1 MNKKKVLSIIERG
14 EGVKVDFKQELYLD
28 YESCKREFAKDVCAI
43 ANSPGGRGYIIVG
56 VEDKSKKI
64 VGVEESKLISEEKIQ
79 QIISTRCEPPIPIT
93 IDNVEIDDKKLI
105 IIIIYDGGQKPY
117 QIRESGAF
125 YIRRGSTNDVMRK
138 GELVAAFEEGLNL
151 IVETCP
157 LMNTSIEFLNMD
169 LISKYFRN
177 KGIYINKENENF
189 LLESSGITYLDK
201 VSKSMKC
208 TLGGL
213 LIFSDKNSVCVP
225 YNIVKIINKINVQK
239 DNVIMVQGTLLDI
252 IDKVELSLIEILPSD
267 YPTYA
272 VMEGVKNSVL
282 YREYSMVDRVIEVII
297 TKRNIIIISP
307 GQLILNNNGAYQ
319 NRYRK
324 RNLWIY
330 DKLITLDE
338 KNRFINDGK
347 GIERV
352 RGAFRGKGN
361 VKFINSTLENCFKVI
376 LPI

>member
-1 MNKKKVLSIIERG
+1 MCL
-14 EGVKVDFKQELYLD
+14 
-28 YESCKREFAKDVCAI
+28 I

-64 VGVEESKLISEEKIQ
+64 LGVEESKLVSEEKIQ

-93 IDNVEIDDKKLI
+93 IDNIEVEDKKLI
-105 IIIIYDGGQKPY
+105 IITIYDGGQKPY

-177 KGIYINKENENF
+177 KGIYINKENEKF

-213 LIFSDKNSVCVP
+213 LIFSDNNSVCVP
-225 YNIVKIINKINVQK
+225 YNMVKIVNRINEKK
-239 DNVIMVQGTLLDI
+239 DNVITVRGNLLEI
-252 IDKVELSLIEILPSD
+252 IDKVQVNLMEILPSN

-272 VMEGVKNSVL
+272 VMEGVKNAVL
-282 YREYSMVDRVIEVII
+282 YREYSMVDRIIEVII

-330 DKLITLDE
+330 DKLITLDDN
-338 KNRFINDGK
+338 NRFINDGK

-352 RGAFRGKGN
+352 RSTFRDRGN

-376 LPI
+376 LPIY